1 MKTGPII
8 IIDDDE
14 DDKEILEEILREFDL
29 KNKLVWFNN
38 CKDAYG
44 YLKSTSEQ
52 PFLIFS
58 DVNLPGLTGFDFK
71 KQIDEDIELRKK
83 SIPFLFYTTG
93 VTQDTVNKA
102 YTEMTV
108 QGFFKKE
115 NTYEAIK
122 KDIKVILDYWEN
134 CRHPN
139 Y

>member
-1 MKTGPII
+1 
-8 IIDDDE
+8 
-14 DDKEILEEILREFDL
+14 L

-93 VTQDTVNKA
+93 VNQDTVNKA